1 MTEYL
6 DNVLVKV
13 TELLDLG
20 LPWEQ
25 TEARVK
31 HILETR
37 DEEQNLFELIQ
48 QNKRSHSWFFK
59 KKNQKYPLL
68 VGFCYN
74 LGIGATKD
82 EKKAFKHWEED
93 TTSYGHYL
101 IGRCYCYGLGVD
113 IDYDKTL
120 SQWKLSAGAG
130 NPSGQNGLGFCYY
143 HGEGVEVDLKQA
155 FQWFQKSADA
165 GNSEAQRILG

>member
-1 MTEYL
+1 MAEYL

-13 TELLDLG
+13 TKLLDLG

-25 TEARVK
+25 TEERVK

-37 DEEQNLFELIQ
+37 DEEQNLPFELIHENRRLNSLK
-48 QNKRSHSWFFK
+48 NKP
-59 KKNQKYPLL
+59 KYPLL

-74 LGIGATKD
+74 LGIGTTKD
-82 EKKAFKHWEED
+82 EKNAFNHWEED

-113 IDYDKTL
+113 IDYSKMGIVCWRWQL
-120 SQWKLSAGAG
+120 IRPKWAWILLLQWSRSR
-130 NPSGQNGLGFCYY
+130 SGFKKGISM
-143 HGEGVEVDLKQA
+143 VPKIRRS
-155 FQWFQKSADA
+155 W
-165 GNSEAQRILG
+165 